1 MNISRISYEGS
12 DHKVLLDDV
21 TVKNL
26 ELLSSSYEGSSK
38 YSLFGILDTTASA
51 GGSRLL
57 EYILLH
63 PTNNKIELERRLG
76 HIRWFKEHFETAE
89 TTHTTLKQLI
99 DIPKAM
105 SLLMYKKLSAT
116 GFARLRSSLE
126 IAMDPLL
133 PLAEG
138 LGMI

>member
-57 EYILLH
+57 EYIPLH
-63 PTNNKIELERRLG
+63 PTNNKIELERRL
-76 HIRWFKEHFETAE
+76 
-89 TTHTTLKQLI
+89 
-99 DIPKAM
+99 DI
-105 SLLMYKKLSAT
+105 S
-116 GFARLRSSLE
+116 
-126 IAMDPLL
+126 
-133 PLAEG
+133 
-138 LGMI
+138 